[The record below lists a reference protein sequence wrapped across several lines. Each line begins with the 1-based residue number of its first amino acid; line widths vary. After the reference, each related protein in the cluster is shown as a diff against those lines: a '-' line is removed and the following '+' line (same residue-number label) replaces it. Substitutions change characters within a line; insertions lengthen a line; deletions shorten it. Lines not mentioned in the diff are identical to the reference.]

1 MHLASD
7 QWFTIVGAYADTK
20 ESYLVQVLAGDG
32 AVAKA
37 TAYREADGV
46 VIGLSVF
53 PGRIS
58 PLKDETQVTP
68 LRGPEHAV
76 TVARIA
82 VTEQRIS
89 IPARCP
95 GCRADLRKPRALLC
109 ADLWLS
115 FWQGHLT
122 KDSDEVRGERDQVHL
137 PSNLHVANAARV
149 QCANCARTIHGM
161 EDNHEL

>member
-7 QWFTIVGAYADTK
+7 QWFTVVGAYADTK
-20 ESYLVQVLAGDG
+20 ESYLVQVLACDG
-32 AVAKA
+32 AAAKA
-37 TAYREADGV
+37 EAYREADGV

-58 PLKDETQVTP
+58 ALKDETSTTP

-76 TVARIA
+76 TVAQIVVA
-82 VTEQRIS
+82 EKRIS
-89 IPARCP
+89 IPSRCP
-95 GCRADLRKPRALLC
+95 GCRGDLRKPKALLC

-122 KDSDEVRGERDQVHL
+122 KDSDGVKGERDQAHL
-137 PSNLHVANAARV
+137 PSNLHVANSARV
-149 QCANCARTIHGM
+149 QCAGCAHVIHAIG
-161 EDNHEL
+161 DNHEL

>member
-1 MHLASD
+1 MQILASD
-7 QWFTIVGAYADTK
+7 GAI
-20 ESYLVQVLAGDG
+20 
-32 AVAKA
+32 AKA
-37 TAYREADGV
+37 EAYREADGV

-58 PLKDETQVTP
+58 PLKDDTGTTP
-68 LRGPEHAV
+68 LRGPEHQV
-76 TVARIA
+76 TVAQISVAERK
-82 VTEQRIS
+82 IS

-109 ADLWLS
+109 ADLYLG

-122 KDSDEVRGERDQVHL
+122 KDSDEVRGEKDQPHL

-149 QCANCARTIHGM
+149 QCSECSHVIHAV
-161 EDNHEL
+161 EDDRV

>member
-1 MHLASD
+1 MAD
-7 QWFTIVGAYADTK
+7 QWFTVVGAYADTK

-32 AVAKA
+32 AIAK
-37 TAYREADGV
+37 TEAYREADGV

-58 PLKDETQVTP
+58 PLKEDTAVTP

-76 TVARIA
+76 TVAQVT
-82 VTEQRIS
+82 VTERRIS

-95 GCRADLRKPRALLC
+95 SCRSDLRKPRALLC
-109 ADLWLS
+109 ADLYLG

-122 KDSDEVRGERDQVHL
+122 KDSDEVKGERDQAHL
-137 PSNLHVANAARV
+137 PSSLHVANAARV
-149 QCANCARTIHGM
+149 QCAGCAHVIHATG
-161 EDNHEL
+161 DGHV